1 MSDESKGQL
10 QEEGAAGTA
19 APAAAPAKAHIED
32 AGPCKRRL
40 AIEVSPEEVNEAL
53 RNGMGVLR
61 RNAVL
66 PGFRRGH
73 APIALIEKRFGGE
86 LRREVKSRLIVDNY
100 RKVLDGNKLRPI
112 AEPDIDF
119 DSIEMNEGEPLKFEV
134 TVEVWPDF
142 EPEGYTG
149 LKLEK
154 ASSEPSDE
162 EVDAEVANLRMRTTK
177 FLEVEEPAGD
187 EDLLLCDY
195 TITAGEGE
203 AASAKDVGVR
213 PADDIVGRYHVKG
226 LKKALA
232 GRKAGETV
240 TVEFKVDEN
249 HFEEELRGK
258 DATVTVNVKAVRR
271 PEVPDATDD
280 WARELGFESMAEL
293 KSVVSRNV
301 SATKERT
308 VETALRTQVYEK
320 LLEMMK
326 FDLPEDAV
334 RRQQK
339 EIVRRERLGL
349 QLGGATE
356 EDLARINDKLEEAS
370 LERAE
375 RDLKTFF
382 ILQRIAEKEGIQA
395 TPADVDMRIAEL
407 AARYRTTPARTH
419 QQLEREGMIGEIYL
433 QVREEKTV
441 AFILSKAE
449 ISEAAPAEKAPEKR
463 KPSKPRVKKKAAAG
477 AGKKGKGTKA
487 AASESTEGEGGGEDG

>member
-1 MSDESKGQL
+1 MSEEPEGPL
-10 QEEGAAGTA
+10 QEEGGAGTA
-19 APAAAPAKAHIED
+19 APAVPPKADIED
-32 AGPCKRRL
+32 AGPCKRRVTV
-40 AIEVSPEEVNEAL
+40 EVPAEQVNEAL
-53 RNGMGVLR
+53 RNGMGELR

-100 RKVLDGNKLRPI
+100 RKVLDESKLRPI

-119 DSIEMNEGEPLKFEV
+119 DSIEMKEGEPLKFEV

-142 EPEGYTG
+142 EPDGYTG

-162 EVDAEVANLRMRTTK
+162 EVDAEVTNLRMRTTK
-177 FLEVEEPAGD
+177 FLEVDEPAGD
-187 EDLLLCDY
+187 EDLVLCDY
-195 TITAGEGE
+195 TITTGEGE
-203 AASAKDVGVR
+203 AASAKDVGIR
-213 PADDIVGRYHVKG
+213 PADDIVGRYRVEG

-232 GRKAGETV
+232 GRKAGETI

-249 HFEEELRGK
+249 HFEEGLRGR
-258 DATVTVNVKAVRR
+258 DATLTVNVKAVRR
-271 PEVPDATDD
+271 PEVPEATDD
-280 WARELGFESMAEL
+280 WAKELGFESMDEL

-301 SATKERT
+301 SAAKERT
-308 VETALRTQVYEK
+308 VETGLRTQVYEK
-320 LLEMMK
+320 LVEMMK

-339 EIVRRERLGL
+339 EIIRRERLGL

-356 EDLARINDKLEEAS
+356 EDLAKINDRLEEAS

-395 TPADVDMRIAEL
+395 TAADVDMRIAEL
-407 AARYRTTPARTH
+407 AARYRTTPTRTR

-433 QVREEKTV
+433 QVQEEKTV

-449 ISEAAPAEKAPEKR
+449 ISEAAPAEKAPKKR
-463 KPSKPRVKKKAAAG
+463 KPAKPRVKKKAASA
-477 AGKKGKGTKA
+477 AGKKGKGAKA
-487 AASESTEGEGGGEDG
+487 AASESAGGKGGGEDG